1 MIGYAG
7 IDPEFRSS
15 ILPAPLGSI
24 QPMKLTL
31 VGSRYFGATVF
42 DALVK
47 DGVDIVQ
54 VVAPAA
60 DDRLAIAAQ
69 AKGVAVHVLANPK
82 LVPGDAI
89 PDGTD
94 LIVAA
99 HTHARVSDEALSRSR
114 LRGIGYHPSL
124 LPRHRGIAAVE
135 WTILEG
141 DVIAGGSVYHLAA
154 GWDAGAIAAQD
165 WCFVLKGE
173 TARELWERALA
184 PLGLTLLTRVVR
196 HAAEHGELPA
206 HPQDERFATKA
217 PMIRRTIS
225 LSEEGKA
232 VGTSLIVTAIGAD
245 RPGIVSLLSD
255 RAQGF
260 GANWAGS
267 RMANL
272 AGQFAGMVHFEVPA
286 ANAEPLAQ
294 ALSSLEASGLRVVI
308 EKVETPPAPAGRR
321 IVRLELTG
329 LDRPGIVRDLSRS
342 LAEQGVSIDDLH
354 TEIVDGNTSAEHLFK
369 VKALLVVPESLP
381 NEKLRQAL
389 SALADEM
396 MVDIALGEATA
407 KHAD

>member
-1 MIGYAG
+1 
-7 IDPEFRSS
+7 
-15 ILPAPLGSI
+15 
-24 QPMKLTL
+24 MKLTL
-31 VGSRYFGATVF
+31 VGSRYFGAAVC
-42 DALVK
+42 DALVA

-60 DDRLAIAAQ
+60 DDRLALAAR
-69 AKGVAVHVLANPK
+69 AKGLPVHVLANPK
-82 LVPGDAI
+82 IVPGDAI

-99 HTHARVSDEALSRSR
+99 HTHARVSDEALARSR

-141 DVIAGGSVYHLAA
+141 DAIAGGSVYHLAA
-154 GWDAGAIAAQD
+154 GWDAGALAAQD
-165 WCFVLKGE
+165 WCFVAKGE
-173 TARELWERALA
+173 TARDLWERALA
-184 PLGLTLLTRVVR
+184 PMGLALLTRVVR

-272 AGQFAGMVHFEVPA
+272 AGQFAGMVHFEVPPQ
-286 ANAEPLAQ
+286 NAEPLAQ
-294 ALSSLEASGLRVVI
+294 ALRSLESSGLRVVI
-308 EKVETPPAPAGRR
+308 EKVETLPAPAGRR

-342 LAEQGVSIDDLH
+342 LAQQGVSIDDLH

-369 VKALLVVPESLP
+369 VKALLVVPETLP
-381 NEKLRQAL
+381 NDKLRQAL
-389 SALADEM
+389 SALANEM
-396 MVDIALGEATA
+396 MVDIALGEEPA
-407 KHAD
+407 KASG

>member
-1 MIGYAG
+1 M
-7 IDPEFRSS
+7 D
-15 ILPAPLGSI
+15 
-24 QPMKLTL
+24 LTL

-42 DALVK
+42 EALRK
-47 DGVDIVQ
+47 DGANIVQ
-54 VVAPAA
+54 VIAPTA
-60 DDRLAIAAQ
+60 DDRLAMAAQ
-69 AKGVAVHVLANPK
+69 AAGVPVHLLENPK
-82 LVPGDAI
+82 LVPGHAV
-89 PDGTD
+89 PEATD

-99 HTHARVSDEALSRSR
+99 HTHARVSDEALARSR
-114 LRGIGYHPSL
+114 LGGIGYHPSL

-135 WTILEG
+135 WTILSA
-141 DVIAGGSVYHLAA
+141 DPIAGGSVYHLSQ

-165 WCFVLKGE
+165 WCFVAKGE

-184 PLGLTLLTRVVR
+184 PMGLELLARVVR
-196 HAAEHGELPA
+196 YAAEHGKLPA
-206 HPQDERFATKA
+206 QPQDERFATKA

-225 LSEEGKA
+225 LTEEGRS
-232 VGTSLIVTAIGAD
+232 VGTSLIVTAIGTD
-245 RPGIVSLLSD
+245 RPGIVSLLSE

-294 ALSSLEASGLRVVI
+294 ALRALETSGLRVVI
-308 EKVETPPAPAGRR
+308 ATSETPPAPEGRR
-321 IVRLELTG
+321 MVKLELTG

-354 TEIVDGNTSAEHLFK
+354 TEIVSDGASAEHLFK

-381 NEKLRQAL
+381 NASLRTAL
-389 SALADEM
+389 GTLANQM
-396 MVDIALGEATA
+396 MVDIALGDAEAA
-407 KHAD
+407 

>member
-1 MIGYAG
+1 
-7 IDPEFRSS
+7 
-15 ILPAPLGSI
+15 
-24 QPMKLTL
+24 MKITL

-42 DALVK
+42 DALVN
-47 DGVDIVQ
+47 DGVDVVQ

-60 DDRLAIAAQ
+60 DDRLALAAQ
-69 AKGVAVHVLANPK
+69 AKGVPVHVLANPK
-82 LVPGDAI
+82 IVPGDAI

-99 HTHARVSDEALSRSR
+99 HTHARVSDEALARSR

-141 DVIAGGSVYHLAA
+141 DAIAGGSVYHLAA
-154 GWDAGAIAAQD
+154 GWDAGAVAAQD
-165 WCFVLKGE
+165 WCFVAKGE

-184 PLGLTLLTRVVR
+184 PMGLALLTRVVR
-196 HAAEHGELPA
+196 HAAEHRELPA

-272 AGQFAGMVHFEVPA
+272 AGQFAGMVHFEVPPQ
-286 ANAEPLAQ
+286 NAEPLAQ
-294 ALSSLEASGLRVVI
+294 ALRSLEASGVRVVI
-308 EKVETPPAPAGRR
+308 EKVETLPAPAGRR

-342 LAEQGVSIDDLH
+342 LAQQGVSIDDLH

-389 SALADEM
+389 SALANEM
-396 MVDIALGEATA
+396 MVDIALGEEPA
-407 KHAD
+407 KASG

>member
-1 MIGYAG
+1 M
-7 IDPEFRSS
+7 D
-15 ILPAPLGSI
+15 
-24 QPMKLTL
+24 LTL

-42 DALVK
+42 EALRKDDAN
-47 DGVDIVQ
+47 IVQ
-54 VVAPAA
+54 VIAPAA
-60 DDRLAIAAQ
+60 DDRLAMAAQ
-69 AKGVAVHVLANPK
+69 AAGVPVHVLENPK
-82 LVPGDAI
+82 LVPGHAV
-89 PDGTD
+89 PEGTD

-99 HTHARVSDEALSRSR
+99 HTHARVSDEALARSR
-114 LRGIGYHPSL
+114 LGGIGYHPSL

-135 WTILEG
+135 WTILSA
-141 DVIAGGSVYHLAA
+141 DPIAGGSVYHLSQ

-165 WCFVLKGE
+165 WCFVAKGE

-184 PLGLTLLTRVVR
+184 PMGLELLARVVR
-196 HAAEHGELPA
+196 HAAEHGKLPA
-206 HPQDERFATKA
+206 QPQDERFATKA

-225 LSEEGKA
+225 LTEEGRS
-232 VGTSLIVTAIGAD
+232 VGTSLIVTAIGTD
-245 RPGIVSLLSD
+245 RPGIVSLLSE

-294 ALSSLEASGLRVVI
+294 ALRALETSGLRVVI
-308 EKVETPPAPAGRR
+308 ATSETPPAPAGRR
-321 IVRLELTG
+321 MVKLELTG

-354 TEIVDGNTSAEHLFK
+354 TEIVSDGASAEHLFK

-381 NEKLRQAL
+381 NASLRTAL
-389 SALADEM
+389 GTLANQM
-396 MVDIALGEATA
+396 MVDIALGDAEAA
-407 KHAD
+407 